1 MNAFRTICQKLSL
14 AFSLLILCGA
24 LMAQGF
30 PNKPIKFIVP
40 YAPGGVGD
48 LTARMVAQKM
58 SENLGQPVV
67 VDNRPGAGMVAGTDA
82 GAKAEPDGYTMV
94 LTGNGHTL
102 TYSLF
107 KSLPFDITKDF
118 AHVSS
123 IGFFDLVLFTHPS
136 SGINSVQDLIRLAKS
151 NPGKVNI
158 GTISIGSTQNLAGE
172 LFKSMAGIDAA
183 VIPYKATADVITAV
197 ASQSIPVGVEIMAPM
212 MGPLKGGTV
221 KALAISSNKRFAMF
235 PNVPTVIES
244 GLPGYEASSWNGI
257 SVPARTPAAVVER
270 LNKAVQF
277 ALNAPDTKAKM
288 LEMGVDSRGS
298 TPEEMRD
305 LILSDIKK
313 WRAVIDRANIVRQ

>member
-1 MNAFRTICQKLSL
+1 
-14 AFSLLILCGA
+14 
-24 LMAQGF
+24 
-30 PNKPIKFIVP
+30 
-40 YAPGGVGD
+40 
-48 LTARMVAQKM
+48 
-58 SENLGQPVV
+58 
-67 VDNRPGAGMVAGTDA
+67 
-82 GAKAEPDGYTMV
+82 
-94 LTGNGHTL
+94 
-102 TYSLF
+102 LF

-136 SGINSVQDLIRLAKS
+136 SGINTVQDLIRFAKS

-197 ASQSIPVGVEIMAPM
+197 ASQSITVGVEIMAPM

-235 PNVPTVIES
+235 PNIPTAIES

-257 SVPARTPAAVVER
+257 SVPVKTPAAVVER

-277 ALNAPDTKAKM
+277 ALNAPEIKAKM

-298 TPEEMRD
+298 SPEEMRD

-313 WRAVIDRANIVRQ
+313 WRAVIDRANIARQ

>member
-1 MNAFRTICQKLSL
+1 MNILHTLSCR
-14 AFSLLILCGA
+14 FSIA
-24 LMAQGF
+24 LFLSFVCNAVFAQGY

-48 LTARMVAQKM
+48 LTARIVAQKM

-67 VDNRPGAGMVAGTDA
+67 IDNRPGAGMIAGTEV

-107 KSLPFDITKDF
+107 KTLPFDITKDF
-118 AHVSS
+118 THVSS
-123 IGFFDLVLFTHPS
+123 IGFFDLVLFTHPN
-136 SGINSVQDLIRLAKS
+136 SGINSVQDLIRLAKA

-158 GTISIGSTQNLAGE
+158 GTINIGSTQNLAGE

-197 ASQSIPVGVEIMAPM
+197 ASQSIQVGVEIMAPM
-212 MGPLKGGTV
+212 MGPIKGGTV
-221 KALAISSNKRFAMF
+221 KTIATTSNKRFAAF

-270 LNKAVQF
+270 LNKAILF
-277 ALNAPDTKAKM
+277 ALNSTETKTKM

-298 TPEEMRD
+298 TPDEMRD

-313 WRAVIDRANIVRQ
+313 WRMVIDRANIARQ

>member
-1 MNAFRTICQKLSL
+1 
-14 AFSLLILCGA
+14 
-24 LMAQGF
+24 
-30 PNKPIKFIVP
+30 
-40 YAPGGVGD
+40 
-48 LTARMVAQKM
+48 
-58 SENLGQPVV
+58 
-67 VDNRPGAGMVAGTDA
+67 
-82 GAKAEPDGYTMV
+82 
-94 LTGNGHTL
+94 
-102 TYSLF
+102 
-107 KSLPFDITKDF
+107 
-118 AHVSS
+118 
-123 IGFFDLVLFTHPS
+123 
-136 SGINSVQDLIRLAKS
+136 
-151 NPGKVNI
+151 
-158 GTISIGSTQNLAGE
+158 
-172 LFKSMAGIDAA
+172 MAGIDAA